1 MAKKLNVGDKIYIPV
16 SNFGTGAVWL
26 EEWEVVAIDKNSIN
40 IKPVAALK
48 KYGNALKRISL
59 KPVKPIRGDKRMRDY
74 LSRPLTE
81 IMNEFNKQGEWLSAQ
96 IIKNSIGDISGGKK

>member
-1 MAKKLNVGDKIYIPV
+1 
-16 SNFGTGAVWL
+16 
-26 EEWEVVAIDKNSIN
+26 
-40 IKPVAALK
+40 
-48 KYGNALKRISL
+48 
-59 KPVKPIRGDKRMRDY
+59 MRDY